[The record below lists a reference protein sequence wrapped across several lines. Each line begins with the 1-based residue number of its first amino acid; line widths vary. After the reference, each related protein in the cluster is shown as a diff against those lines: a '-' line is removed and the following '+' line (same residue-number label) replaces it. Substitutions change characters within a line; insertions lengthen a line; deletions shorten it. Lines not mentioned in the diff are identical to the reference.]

1 MCGINGL
8 YSSQSIDFPVRIGQ
22 MNNAIAHRGPNSAG
36 DFQHGKVALG
46 HRRLSIIDL
55 SDAGKQPFFSEDGRL
70 AIVFNGEIY
79 NFKEL
84 KAEIGE
90 HNYQSGTDTEVLL
103 VAYQKWGKDCL
114 QKLNGMFA
122 FAIYDKETEEIFI
135 ARDRIG
141 IKPLY
146 YYKTDSQFLFSSEIR
161 GLLASELVPRK
172 LDKNTLVDY
181 LRYQTVHAPNTIL
194 QNVKVLPS
202 GSFMLFKN
210 GELSIHQYWNPQS
223 NYKKDIPESYEAVKN
238 QVKEEFYKAV
248 ERRLVADV
256 PFGAFLS
263 GGIDSSAIVGAMSQ
277 ISNTQTKTFSVTFDE
292 AEFSEAKYAQI
303 IAKKFNTDHHEI
315 RLTPQDF
322 LEKLPLALNA
332 IDHPSGDGPNSFIV
346 SKVTKEAGV
355 TMALSGLGGDELFA
369 GYDVFKRLP
378 NLANKNWIT
387 NFPKPMRQLAG
398 FGLRKMK
405 PSVSS
410 NKISELLESDNFGLS
425 NTYPITR
432 QVLLDD
438 SIRQLLTNKQLP
450 KNAVQAL
457 VEKQNFNGNLPFLS
471 QISILEMQSYM
482 QNVLLRDTDQMSMAS
497 ALEVRVPFLD
507 HELVELALGIS
518 DSHKFPHSPKRLL
531 IESLGDLLPSE
542 VVNRPKMGFVL
553 PWADWLK
560 NEMKSMAETSINNL
574 AKRDI
579 FEGDEL
585 KKLWNEFLTGNPS
598 VTWSR
603 LWPLIVLENWMEKH
617 GIEA

>member
-8 YSSQSIDFPVRIGQ
+8 YSSRNINFPALIGK
-22 MNNAIAHRGPNSAG
+22 MNDAISHRGPNSAG

-55 SDAGKQPFFSEDGRL
+55 SDAGTQPFFSEDGRL

-161 GLLASELVPRK
+161 GLLASKLVPRK
-172 LDKNTLVDY
+172 LDKNSLADY

-194 QNVKVLPS
+194 QNVSVLPS

-210 GELSIHQYWNPQS
+210 GEFSIHNYWNPQS
-223 NYKKDIPESYEAVKN
+223 NQRKDLPKSYEAVKGL
-238 QVKEEFYKAV
+238 VKDEFYKAV

-303 IAKKFNTDHHEI
+303 IAKKFNADHHEI
-315 RLTPQDF
+315 KLTPESF
-322 LEKLPLALNA
+322 LEEIPLALNA

-378 NLANKNWIT
+378 SLASKNWIT

-405 PSVSS
+405 PSVASS
-410 NKISELLESDNFGLS
+410 KISELLESDNFGLS

-457 VEKQNFNGNLPFLS
+457 VEKLNFNGDLPFLS

-585 KKLWNEFLTGNPS
+585 KKLWNEFLIGNPS